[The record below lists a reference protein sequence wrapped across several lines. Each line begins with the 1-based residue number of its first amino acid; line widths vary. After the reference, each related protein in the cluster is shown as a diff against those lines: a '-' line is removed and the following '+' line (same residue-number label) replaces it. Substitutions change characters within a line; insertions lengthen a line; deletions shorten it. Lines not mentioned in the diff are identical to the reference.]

1 MCGLTGF
8 IIPSGFSRE
17 VATSSL
23 TRMTQAIRHRGP
35 DAAGVWLDP
44 NAGIALGHQRL
55 AIVDLTAAGHQ
66 PMLSASGR
74 YVLVF
79 NGEIYNHLDLRKS
92 LEQQTWRGH
101 SDTETLLA
109 GIQQWGLEA
118 CLQRAVGMFAI
129 ALWDRE
135 EKSLSLARDR
145 MGEKPLYY
153 GWQGKSFIFGSELKA
168 LRQHPDFQDEI
179 DRTALALY
187 VRSGYVPTPHSMFTG
202 IKKML
207 PGTLLKIKSDPVVG
221 HYPAPR
227 PYWRLDQAIPQRDK
241 QRYAGTPDQAVD
253 ALELHLRT
261 AIKQQQVADV
271 PLGAFL
277 SGGIDSS
284 TVVALMQALSPTPVR
299 TFTIGFEE
307 KGYNE
312 APHAKLVAEHLKTK
326 HTELYVTAQDAL
338 SVIPDLPQIYD
349 EPFADVSEIPTVLV
363 SRLARQHVT
372 VALSGDGGDELFCGY
387 GRYLQTAHTW
397 DRLRKM
403 PLPLRRIAQKIMPD
417 SALAEGM
424 GAASIDAFYQF
435 SNSQWKG
442 YPGLV
447 LGRNLETR
455 PAQIPAWLRE
465 PRERMMYADALNYLP
480 DDILVKVD
488 RAAMSTRLETR
499 VPLLDHRVVEFAWSL
514 PDSIK
519 YHNGIGKWPLK
530 QLLYKYVPQSLVDRQ
545 KMGFGVPLEH
555 WLRGPLRDWAENL
568 LSEDRLHAEG
578 FFDPAPIRAEWKR
591 HLSTKQDRHYGLWTI
606 LMFQAW
612 YEQLKHQ

>member
-8 IIPSGFSRE
+8 IIPSGFSQE

-23 TRMTQAIRHRGP
+23 TRMTHAISHRGP
-35 DAAGVWLDP
+35 DAAGVWLDA

-66 PMLSASGR
+66 PMLSVSGR

-109 GIQQWGLEA
+109 GIQQWGLED

-153 GWQGKSFIFGSELKA
+153 GWQGKSFVFGSELKA
-168 LRQHPDFQDEI
+168 LRQHPDFQNEI

-187 VRSGYVPTPHSMFTG
+187 VRSGYVPAPHSIFTG
-202 IKKML
+202 IKKLL
-207 PGTLLKIKSDPVVG
+207 PGTLLKIQSNPVVG
-221 HYPAPR
+221 HCPAPR
-227 PYWRLDQAIPQRDK
+227 PYWRLDQAIPQHDK

-284 TVVALMQALSPTPVR
+284 TVVALMQELSPTPVR

-307 KGYNE
+307 KDYNE
-312 APHAKLVAEHLKTK
+312 ASHAKLVAEHLKTR
-326 HTELYVTAQDAL
+326 HTELYVTAKDAL
-338 SVIPDLPQIYD
+338 SVIPDLSQIYD
-349 EPFADVSEIPTVLV
+349 EPFADVSQIPTVLV
-363 SRLARQHVT
+363 SRLARQDVA

-387 GRYLQTAHTW
+387 GRYLQTTHTW
-397 DRLRKM
+397 DHLRKI
-403 PLPLRRIAQKIMPD
+403 PLPLRRITQKMLPD
-417 SALAEGM
+417 SALAEGL
-424 GAASIDAFYQF
+424 GSANLDTFYQF
-435 SNSQWKG
+435 TNSQWKG
-442 YPGLV
+442 FPGLV
-447 LGRNLETR
+447 LGRYLETR
-455 PAQIPAWLRE
+455 LAQIPDWLQE

-488 RAAMSTRLETR
+488 RAAMSTSLETR

-530 QLLYKYVPQSLVDRQ
+530 QLLYKYVPQPLVDRQ

-568 LSEDRLHAEG
+568 LSEDRLHTEG
-578 FFDPAPIRAEWKR
+578 FFDPAPIRAEWKS

-612 YEQLKHQ
+612 YEHLKYA